1 MAFDGTEG
9 GAISLTLAAN
19 LTAEYRRQQPNQ
31 TKAHFFGK
39 NIIQSILDQND
50 CMGIRLY
57 YGLDDDGNKQ
67 IVMVGADSDEND
79 ILDLVADLSHPCPN
93 TCSKPNP
100 LNS

>member
-9 GAISLTLAAN
+9 GAISLTSAAN
-19 LTAEYRRQQPNQ
+19 LTAEYRRQHPNQ

-39 NIIQSILDQND
+39 KIIQSILDQND

-93 TCSKPNP
+93 TCSNPNP